1 MTRLPALDPALLERL
16 LTPPS
21 GRVDVVIDTD
31 ATNEVDDQLAIV
43 WALLRPDIIE
53 VKALHA
59 CPYSLEPEVLLGPG
73 FRDESAAIRLAER
86 TGQALRFDPVP
97 AQEGMRRAAA
107 ECRRLA
113 ALVGVDVPVV
123 EGATRVMSDPDSP
136 VESDATASL
145 IELAHQDREG
155 PLWVLGIGAATNLAS
170 AVLLDPTIR
179 EHVNIVW
186 TSAYPTFWP
195 LPNAS
200 FNLAQDLCASR
211 FLFDS
216 GVPLTYLPGYYIGEQ
231 LGVSVPEL
239 EQHVRGKGVVG
250 DALFELCMASRH
262 LSDVPGA
269 SKVMW
274 DLIDVAWV
282 LDPSWLPSRL
292 LPAPALAED
301 LRWVDAG
308 PGRHLMREAVRIDRD
323 ALWTDFFRVLAE
335 HAVVG

>member
-1 MTRLPALDPALLERL
+1 MLA
-16 LTPPS
+16 PPT

-43 WALLRPDIIE
+43 WALLRPD
-53 VKALHA
+53 VLRVQALHA
-59 CPYSLEPEVLLGPG
+59 CPYSLEPQVLQGKG

-86 TGQALRFDPVP
+86 TGKGLPFEPVP
-97 AQEGMRRAAA
+97 AAEGMRRAAA

-113 ALVGVDVPVV
+113 ELVGVEVPVLD
-123 EGATRVMSDPDSP
+123 GATRRMADSETP

-179 EHVNIVW
+179 ERVNIVW
-186 TSAYPTFWP
+186 TAAYPTFWP

-200 FNLAQDLCASR
+200 FNLAQDLHAAR
-211 FLFDS
+211 VLFDS
-216 GVPLTYLPGYYIGEQ
+216 GVPLTYLPGYYVGEQ
-231 LGVSVPEL
+231 LRISVPEL
-239 EQHVRGKGVVG
+239 EQHMRGKGAVG
-250 DALFELCMASRH
+250 DALFELCLSNRH
-262 LSDVPGA
+262 LTEEPGA

-274 DLIDVAWV
+274 DLVDVAWV

-292 LPAPALAED
+292 IPAPALADD
-301 LRWVDAG
+301 LRWVDG
-308 PGRHLMREAVRIDRD
+308 GQGRHLMREAVRIDRD
-323 ALWTDFFRVLAE
+323 AIWTDFFRVLAE
-335 HAVVG
+335 HAAFD